1 MSTIDTT
8 PMAQSNDVTPA
19 LVAESREPMLRAETL
34 VKAQQFP
41 AALQTIN
48 PFLKLHPTDRQ
59 CLYLKAVCH
68 RYLQDLA
75 QAIDAL
81 STLLSAHPEYAR
93 GYQELGHCY
102 RIQAK
107 FPEAINAYQ
116 MAVQLHPGLLAS
128 WQQLANLF
136 AAINEPA
143 LVREAQDK
151 ITELKAL
158 SPLLMAAQSAFYEG
172 RIAKAERLT
181 RDFLIKQPSHIPAM
195 RLLAKIAVKLN
206 ILEDA
211 QILLSS
217 AADMAPHSTDLQL
230 ELIQVLQKR
239 QLFSQAHA
247 LAQTLFSSN
256 PHLPLAELALANQ
269 CVAIG
274 QTEQAI
280 PHFDSVLAQ
289 LPSHAP
295 VFVQRGHAYKTIGD
309 PDAAIADYLQ
319 ACELK
324 PDFGDAYWSLAN
336 LKTFSFT
343 DSLIQTMM
351 RVVAQP
357 QVQVMDK
364 YHICFA
370 LGKAFEDQ
378 SDYAQS
384 FAFYAQGNDLK
395 HAQLNYQADDTSQQ
409 MLAQIEHCPPDVF
422 TSILSACNST
432 APIFIV
438 GLPRAGSTLIEQILA
453 THSQIE
459 GTSELP
465 NILALAR
472 KLNGRYKSDSAYP
485 GNLANFSIAELTQFG
500 TEYISDTQIHRT
512 KQTPFFID
520 KMPNNFRHLGL
531 IKKILPNAKIIDA
544 RREPVACCFS
554 GYKQLFA
561 EGQEFSYQL
570 SDISQYYDDYVHLMD
585 HWEQCFG
592 ENILRIQHEE
602 LVADLE
608 GQVRRLLDFI
618 GVEFEPACLDFHKT
632 KRNVKTPSAEQVRQ
646 PINPNAQH
654 QWKKF
659 APFIE
664 PLTKHFTTVDE
675 RTL

>member
-1 MSTIDTT
+1 MTT
-8 PMAQSNDVTPA
+8 TDSIKHSPTETPLAQ
-19 LVAESREPMLRAETL
+19 AEAQ

-41 AALQTIN
+41 AALQILN
-48 PFLKLHPTDRQ
+48 QCLKAHPTDRQ
-59 CLYLKAVCH
+59 GLYLKAVCH
-68 RYLQDLA
+68 RYLQDVV
-75 QAIDAL
+75 QAIDTI
-81 STLLSAHPEYAR
+81 TLLLAAHPEYAR

-128 WQQLANLF
+128 WQQLSHIF
-136 AAINEPA
+136 AALNEPEM
-143 LVREAQDK
+143 VRESKAK
-151 ITELKAL
+151 IQELSAL
-158 SPLLMAAQSAFYEG
+158 PPYLLAAQSAFYEG
-172 RIAKAERLT
+172 KIAKAERLT
-181 RDFLIKQPSHIPAM
+181 RDFLMKQPSHIPAM
-195 RLLAKIAVKLN
+195 RLLSKIAIKLN

-211 QILLSS
+211 QVLLSS

-239 QLFSQAHA
+239 QLFDQAYTLA
-247 LAQTLFSSN
+247 LALFESH

-280 PHFDSVLAQ
+280 RHFDSVLAQ
-289 LPSHAP
+289 LPTHAP
-295 VFVQRGHAYKTIGD
+295 VFVQRGHAYKTIGQ
-309 PDAAIADYLQ
+309 PDAAVADYLK

-336 LKTFSFT
+336 LKTFSF
-343 DSLIQTMM
+343 DSAIINTMVK
-351 RVVAQP
+351 VVTQSH
-357 QVQVMDK
+357 VQVMDK

-370 LGKAFEDQ
+370 LGKAFEDKG
-378 SDYAQS
+378 DYAQS
-384 FAFYAQGNDLK
+384 FSFYEQGNDLK
-395 HAQLNYQADDTSQQ
+395 HAQLNYQAAETSQQ
-409 MLAQIEHCPPDVF
+409 MQAQIEHCPADIF
-422 TSILSACNST
+422 TQVLSTCNDSD
-432 APIFIV
+432 PIFIV

-453 THSQIE
+453 SHPLIE

-472 KLNGRYKSDSAYP
+472 KLTGRYKSDNAYP
-485 GNLANFSIAELTQFG
+485 ANLAGFSEAELTKWGQS
-500 TEYISDTQIHRT
+500 YINDTQIHRT
-512 KQTPFFID
+512 QNTPYFID

-561 EGQEFSYQL
+561 EGQEFSYQF
-570 SDISQYYDDYVHLMD
+570 SDISQYYDDYVALMS
-585 HWEQCFG
+585 HWETCF
-592 ENILRIQHEE
+592 EESILRVQHEE

-618 GVEFEPACLDFHKT
+618 GVEFHPACLEFHKT

-654 QWKKF
+654 QWRHF
-659 APFIE
+659 APYISS
-664 PLTKHFTTVDE
+664 LTEHFKAQDE
-675 RTL
+675 QIL

>member
-1 MSTIDTT
+1 MTIPDSTTV
-8 PMAQSNDVTPA
+8 PP
-19 LVAESREPMLRAETL
+19 LVQAEAL

-41 AALQTIN
+41 AALQKLN
-48 PFLKLHPTDRQ
+48 QCLKAQPNDRQ

-68 RYLQDLA
+68 RYLQDVS
-75 QAIDAL
+75 QAIGTL
-81 STLLSAHPEYAR
+81 STLLATHPEYAR

-102 RIQAK
+102 RIQTK

-128 WQQLANLF
+128 WQQLSHLF
-136 AAINEPA
+136 AALNEPT

-151 ITELKAL
+151 MTELKAL
-158 SPLLMAAQSAFYEG
+158 PPFLLAAQSAFYEG
-172 RIAKAERLT
+172 KIAKAERLT

-195 RLLAKIAVKLN
+195 RLLAKIAIKLN

-211 QILLSS
+211 QVLLSS

-239 QLFSQAHA
+239 QLFDQAHT
-247 LAQTLFSSN
+247 LAQALFDN
-256 PHLPLAELALANQ
+256 HPHLPLAELALANQ

-280 PHFDSVLAQ
+280 PHFDSVLSQ

-295 VFVQRGHAYKTIGD
+295 VFVQRGHAFKTIGL
-309 PDAAIADYLQ
+309 PDAAIADYLK

-336 LKTFSFT
+336 LKTFSF
-343 DSLIQTMM
+343 DDALINTMM
-351 RVVAQP
+351 SVVNQP

-370 LGKAFEDQ
+370 LGKAFEDKA
-378 SDYAQS
+378 DYAQS
-384 FAFYAQGNDLK
+384 FAFYAQGNELK

-409 MLAQIEHCPPDVF
+409 MQAQIEHCPPALF
-422 TSILSACNST
+422 TQILSACKSV

-453 THSQIE
+453 SHPLIE

-472 KLNGRYKSDSAYP
+472 KLSGRYKSDNAYP
-485 GNLANFSIAELTQFG
+485 ANLAGFSAEELTQWG
-500 TEYISDTQIHRT
+500 EGYINDTQIHRT
-512 KQTPFFID
+512 QQTPFFID

-531 IKKILPNAKIIDA
+531 IKLILPHAKIIDA
-544 RREPVACCFS
+544 RREPIACCFS

-570 SDISQYYDDYVHLMD
+570 SDIRQYYDDYVALMA

-592 ENILRIQHEE
+592 DSILRVQHEE
-602 LVADLE
+602 LVDDLE

-618 GVEFEPACLDFHKT
+618 GVEFNTACLDFHKT

-646 PINPNAQH
+646 PINPEAQH
-654 QWKKF
+654 QWRHF
-659 APFIE
+659 APYIST
-664 PLTKHFTTVDE
+664 LTEHFTPADGQI
-675 RTL
+675 L

>member
-1 MSTIDTT
+1 MTT
-8 PMAQSNDVTPA
+8 TDSIKHSPTETPLAQ
-19 LVAESREPMLRAETL
+19 AEAQ

-41 AALQTIN
+41 AALQILN
-48 PFLKLHPTDRQ
+48 QCLKAHPTDRQ
-59 CLYLKAVCH
+59 GLYLKAVCH
-68 RYLQDLA
+68 RYLQDVV
-75 QAIDAL
+75 QAIDTI
-81 STLLSAHPEYAR
+81 TLLLAAHPEYAR

-128 WQQLANLF
+128 WQQLSHIF
-136 AAINEPA
+136 AALNEPEM
-143 LVREAQDK
+143 VRESKAK
-151 ITELKAL
+151 IQELSAL
-158 SPLLMAAQSAFYEG
+158 PPYLLAAQSAFYEG
-172 RIAKAERLT
+172 KIAKAERLT
-181 RDFLIKQPSHIPAM
+181 RDFLMKQPSHIPAM
-195 RLLAKIAVKLN
+195 RLLAKIAIKLN

-211 QILLSS
+211 QVLLSS

-239 QLFSQAHA
+239 QLFDQAYTLA
-247 LAQTLFSSN
+247 LALFESH

-280 PHFDSVLAQ
+280 RHFDSVLAQ
-289 LPSHAP
+289 LPTHAP
-295 VFVQRGHAYKTIGD
+295 VFVQRGHAYKTIGQ
-309 PDAAIADYLQ
+309 PDAAVADYLK

-336 LKTFSFT
+336 LKTFSF
-343 DSLIQTMM
+343 DSAIINTMVK
-351 RVVAQP
+351 VVTQSH
-357 QVQVMDK
+357 VQVMDK
-364 YHICFA
+364 YHIFFA
-370 LGKAFEDQ
+370 LGKAFEDKG
-378 SDYAQS
+378 DYAQS
-384 FAFYAQGNDLK
+384 FSFYEQGNDLK
-395 HAQLNYQADDTSQQ
+395 HAQLNYQAAETSQQ
-409 MLAQIEHCPPDVF
+409 MQAQIEHCPADIF
-422 TSILSACNST
+422 TQVLSTCNDSD
-432 APIFIV
+432 PIFIV

-453 THSQIE
+453 SHPLIE

-472 KLNGRYKSDSAYP
+472 KLTGRYKSDNAYP
-485 GNLANFSIAELTQFG
+485 ANLAGFSEAELTKWGQS
-500 TEYISDTQIHRT
+500 YINDTQIHRT
-512 KQTPFFID
+512 QNTPYFID

-570 SDISQYYDDYVHLMD
+570 SDISQYYDDYVALMS
-585 HWEQCFG
+585 HWETCF
-592 ENILRIQHEE
+592 EESILRVQHEE

-618 GVEFEPACLDFHKT
+618 GVEFHPACLKFHKT

-654 QWKKF
+654 QWRHF
-659 APFIE
+659 APYISS
-664 PLTKHFTTVDE
+664 LTEHFKAQDE
-675 RTL
+675 QIL

>member
-1 MSTIDTT
+1 
-8 PMAQSNDVTPA
+8 
-19 LVAESREPMLRAETL
+19 
-34 VKAQQFP
+34 
-41 AALQTIN
+41 
-48 PFLKLHPTDRQ
+48 
-59 CLYLKAVCH
+59 
-68 RYLQDLA
+68 
-75 QAIDAL
+75 
-81 STLLSAHPEYAR
+81 
-93 GYQELGHCY
+93 
-102 RIQAK
+102 
-107 FPEAINAYQ
+107 
-116 MAVQLHPGLLAS
+116 
-128 WQQLANLF
+128 
-136 AAINEPA
+136 
-143 LVREAQDK
+143 
-151 ITELKAL
+151 
-158 SPLLMAAQSAFYEG
+158 
-172 RIAKAERLT
+172 
-181 RDFLIKQPSHIPAM
+181 M
-195 RLLAKIAVKLN
+195 RLLAKIAIKLN

-239 QLFSQAHA
+239 QLFDQAHT
-247 LAQTLFSSN
+247 LAQALFAAH
-256 PHLPLAELALANQ
+256 PQLPLAELALANQ

-280 PHFDSVLAQ
+280 THFDSVLEQ

-295 VFVQRGHAYKTIGD
+295 VFVQRGHAYKTIGQA
-309 PDAAIADYLQ
+309 DAAIADYLT

-336 LKTFSFT
+336 LKTFSF
-343 DSLIQTMM
+343 DDALINTMTNI
-351 RVVAQP
+351 VTQP

-370 LGKAFEDQ
+370 LGKAFEDKA
-378 SDYAQS
+378 DYAQS

-409 MLAQIEHCPPDVF
+409 MQAQIEHCPATLF
-422 TSILSACNST
+422 TQILSACKSA

-453 THSQIE
+453 SHPLIE

-472 KLNGRYKSDSAYP
+472 KLSGRYQSDNAYP
-485 GNLANFSIAELTQFG
+485 ANLAGFSADEFTQWG
-500 TEYISDTQIHRT
+500 EDYINDTQIHRT
-512 KQTPFFID
+512 QQTPFFID

-531 IKKILPNAKIIDA
+531 IKRILPHAKIIDA

-570 SDISQYYDDYVHLMD
+570 SDISQYYDDYVALMA
-585 HWEQCFG
+585 HWETCFG
-592 ENILRIQHEE
+592 ESILRVQHEE

-618 GVEFEPACLDFHKT
+618 GVEFHPACLEFHKT

-654 QWKKF
+654 QWRHF
-659 APFIE
+659 APYISA
-664 PLTKHFTTVDE
+664 LTEHFAPQDGQ
-675 RTL
+675 TL

>member
-1 MSTIDTT
+1 MTT
-8 PMAQSNDVTPA
+8 TDSIKHSPTETPLAQ
-19 LVAESREPMLRAETL
+19 AEAQ

-41 AALQTIN
+41 AALQILN
-48 PFLKLHPTDRQ
+48 QCLKAHPTDRQ
-59 CLYLKAVCH
+59 GLYLKAVCH
-68 RYLQDLA
+68 RYLQDVV
-75 QAIDAL
+75 QAIDTI
-81 STLLSAHPEYAR
+81 TLLLAAHPEYAR

-128 WQQLANLF
+128 WQQLSHIF
-136 AAINEPA
+136 AALNEPEM
-143 LVREAQDK
+143 VRESKAK
-151 ITELKAL
+151 IQELSAL
-158 SPLLMAAQSAFYEG
+158 PPYLLAAQSAFYEG
-172 RIAKAERLT
+172 KIAKAERLT
-181 RDFLIKQPSHIPAM
+181 RDFLMKQPSHIPAM
-195 RLLAKIAVKLN
+195 RLLAKIAIKLN

-211 QILLSS
+211 QVLLSS

-239 QLFSQAHA
+239 QLFDQAYTLA
-247 LAQTLFSSN
+247 LALFESH

-280 PHFDSVLAQ
+280 RHFDSVLAQ
-289 LPSHAP
+289 LPTHAP
-295 VFVQRGHAYKTIGD
+295 VFVQRGHAYKTIGQ
-309 PDAAIADYLQ
+309 PDAAVADYLK

-336 LKTFSFT
+336 LKTFSF
-343 DSLIQTMM
+343 DSAIINTMVK
-351 RVVAQP
+351 VVTQSH
-357 QVQVMDK
+357 VQVMDK

-370 LGKAFEDQ
+370 LGKAFEDKG
-378 SDYAQS
+378 DYAQS
-384 FAFYAQGNDLK
+384 FSFYEQGNDLK
-395 HAQLNYQADDTSQQ
+395 HAQLNYQAAETSQQ
-409 MLAQIEHCPPDVF
+409 MQAQIEHCPADIF
-422 TSILSACNST
+422 TQVLSTCNDSD
-432 APIFIV
+432 PIFIV

-453 THSQIE
+453 SHPLIE

-472 KLNGRYKSDSAYP
+472 KLTGRYKSDNAYP
-485 GNLANFSIAELTQFG
+485 ANLAGFSEAELTKWGQS
-500 TEYISDTQIHRT
+500 YINDTQIHRT
-512 KQTPFFID
+512 QNTPYFID

-570 SDISQYYDDYVHLMD
+570 SDISQYYDDYVALMS
-585 HWEQCFG
+585 HWETCF
-592 ENILRIQHEE
+592 EESILRVQHEE

-618 GVEFEPACLDFHKT
+618 GVEFHPACLEFHKT

-654 QWKKF
+654 QWRHF
-659 APFIE
+659 APYISS
-664 PLTKHFTTVDE
+664 LTEHFKAQDE
-675 RTL
+675 QIL

>member
-1 MSTIDTT
+1 MTT
-8 PMAQSNDVTPA
+8 VVQ
-19 LVAESREPMLRAETL
+19 AEAL

-41 AALQTIN
+41 EALQVLN
-48 PFLKLHPTDRQ
+48 QCLKAQPNDRH

-68 RYLQDLA
+68 RYLQDVA
-75 QAIDAL
+75 QAIGTIH
-81 STLLSAHPEYAR
+81 TLLSAYPEYAR

-102 RIQAK
+102 RIQTK

-116 MAVQLHPGLLAS
+116 MAVQLHPALLAS
-128 WQQLANLF
+128 WQQLSNLF
-136 AAINEPA
+136 AALDEPT
-143 LVREAQDK
+143 LVREAQGK
-151 ITELKAL
+151 IQELKTL
-158 SPLLMAAQSAFYEG
+158 PPYLMAAQSAFYEG
-172 RIAKAERLT
+172 KIAKAERLT

-195 RLLAKIAVKLN
+195 RLLAKIAIKLN

-211 QILLSS
+211 QVLLSS
-217 AADMAPHSTDLQL
+217 AVDMAPHSTDLQL
-230 ELIQVLQKR
+230 ELIQVLQQR
-239 QLFSQAHA
+239 QLFDQAYT
-247 LAQTLFSSN
+247 LAQGLFASH

-289 LPSHAP
+289 LPTHAP
-295 VFVQRGHAYKTIGD
+295 VFVQRGHAYKTIGQ
-309 PDAAIADYLQ
+309 PDAAITDYLK

-336 LKTFSFT
+336 LKTFSF
-343 DSLIQTMM
+343 DNALINTMM
-351 RVVAQP
+351 KVVTQP
-357 QVQVMDK
+357 HVQAMDK

-370 LGKAFEDQ
+370 LGKAFEDKG
-378 SDYAQS
+378 DYAQS
-384 FAFYAQGNDLK
+384 FSFYEQGNDLK
-395 HAQLNYQADDTSQQ
+395 HAQLNYQAVETSQHMQ
-409 MLAQIEHCPPDVF
+409 AQIEHCPAEIFAQV
-422 TSILSACNST
+422 LSTCNDSD
-432 APIFIV
+432 PIFIV

-453 THSQIE
+453 SHPLIE

-472 KLNGRYKSDSAYP
+472 KLTGRYKSDNAYP
-485 GNLANFSIAELTQFG
+485 ANLAGFSEAELTNWGQS
-500 TEYISDTQIHRT
+500 YINDTQIHRT
-512 KQTPFFID
+512 QNTPYFID

-544 RREPVACCFS
+544 RREPIACCFS

-570 SDISQYYDDYVHLMD
+570 SDISQYYDDYVALMA
-585 HWEQCFG
+585 HWETCFG
-592 ENILRIQHEE
+592 ESILRVQHEE

-608 GQVRRLLDFI
+608 GEVRRLLDFI
-618 GVEFEPACLDFHKT
+618 GVDFHPACLEFHKT

-654 QWKKF
+654 QWRHF
-659 APFIE
+659 APYISA
-664 PLTKHFTTVDE
+664 LTEHFKQQDE
-675 RTL
+675 QTL

>member
-1 MSTIDTT
+1 MTT
-8 PMAQSNDVTPA
+8 TDSIKHSPTETPLAQ
-19 LVAESREPMLRAETL
+19 AEAQ

-41 AALQTIN
+41 AALQILN
-48 PFLKLHPTDRQ
+48 QCLKAHPTDRQ
-59 CLYLKAVCH
+59 GLYLKAVCH
-68 RYLQDLA
+68 RYLQDVV
-75 QAIDAL
+75 QAIDTI
-81 STLLSAHPEYAR
+81 TLLLAAHPEYAR

-128 WQQLANLF
+128 WQQLSHIF
-136 AAINEPA
+136 AALNEPEM
-143 LVREAQDK
+143 VRESKAK
-151 ITELKAL
+151 IQELSAL
-158 SPLLMAAQSAFYEG
+158 PPYLLAAQSAFYEG
-172 RIAKAERLT
+172 KIAKAERLT
-181 RDFLIKQPSHIPAM
+181 RDFLMKQPSHIPAM
-195 RLLAKIAVKLN
+195 RLLAKIAIKLN

-211 QILLSS
+211 QVLLSS

-239 QLFSQAHA
+239 QLFDQAYTLA
-247 LAQTLFSSN
+247 LALFESH

-280 PHFDSVLAQ
+280 RHFDSVLAQ
-289 LPSHAP
+289 LPTHAP
-295 VFVQRGHAYKTIGD
+295 VFVQRGHAYKTIGQ
-309 PDAAIADYLQ
+309 PDAAVADYLK

-336 LKTFSFT
+336 LKTFSF
-343 DSLIQTMM
+343 DSAIINTMVK
-351 RVVAQP
+351 VVTQSH
-357 QVQVMDK
+357 VQVMDK
-364 YHICFA
+364 YHIFFA
-370 LGKAFEDQ
+370 LGKAFEDKG
-378 SDYAQS
+378 DYAQS
-384 FAFYAQGNDLK
+384 FSFYEQGNDLK
-395 HAQLNYQADDTSQQ
+395 HAQLNYQAAETSQQ
-409 MLAQIEHCPPDVF
+409 MQAQIEHCPADIF
-422 TSILSACNST
+422 TQVLSTCNDSD
-432 APIFIV
+432 PIFIV

-453 THSQIE
+453 SHPLIE

-472 KLNGRYKSDSAYP
+472 KLTGRYKSDNAYP
-485 GNLANFSIAELTQFG
+485 ANLAGFSEAELTKWGQS
-500 TEYISDTQIHRT
+500 YINDTQIHRT
-512 KQTPFFID
+512 QNTPYFID

-570 SDISQYYDDYVHLMD
+570 SDISQYYDDYVALMS
-585 HWEQCFG
+585 HWETCF
-592 ENILRIQHEE
+592 EESILRVQHEE

-618 GVEFEPACLDFHKT
+618 GVEFHPACLEFHKT

-654 QWKKF
+654 QWRHF
-659 APFIE
+659 APYISS
-664 PLTKHFTTVDE
+664 LTEHFKAQDE
-675 RTL
+675 QIL

>member
-1 MSTIDTT
+1 MTTTDSTAPSTTRSITDT
-8 PMAQSNDVTPA
+8 PVVQ
-19 LVAESREPMLRAETL
+19 AEAL

-41 AALQTIN
+41 AALQILN
-48 PFLKLHPTDRQ
+48 QCLKTQPSDRQ

-68 RYLQDLA
+68 RYLQDVS
-75 QAIDAL
+75 QAIG
-81 STLLSAHPEYAR
+81 TINILLAAYPEYAR

-102 RIQAK
+102 RIQTK
-107 FPEAINAYQ
+107 FPEAIHAYQ
-116 MAVQLHPGLLAS
+116 MAVQLHPGLMAS
-128 WQQLANLF
+128 WQQLSHLF
-136 AAINEPA
+136 AALNEPM

-151 ITELKAL
+151 IQELNTL
-158 SPLLMAAQSAFYEG
+158 PPYLMAAQSAFYEG
-172 RIAKAERLT
+172 KIAKAERLT
-181 RDFLIKQPSHIPAM
+181 RDFLIKQPSHIQAM
-195 RLLAKIAVKLN
+195 RLLAKIAIKLN

-211 QILLSS
+211 QVLLSS

-239 QLFSQAHA
+239 QLFDQAHT
-247 LAQTLFSSN
+247 LAQNLFTKH

-280 PHFDSVLAQ
+280 PHFDSVLSQ

-295 VFVQRGHAYKTIGD
+295 VFVQRGHAFKTIGL
-309 PDAAIADYLQ
+309 PDAAIADYLK

-336 LKTFSFT
+336 LKTFSF
-343 DSLIQTMM
+343 DDALINTMM
-351 RVVAQP
+351 SVVNQP

-364 YHICFA
+364 YHISFA
-370 LGKAFEDQ
+370 LGKAFEDKA
-378 SDYAQS
+378 DYAQS
-384 FAFYAQGNDLK
+384 FAFYAQGNEIK

-409 MLAQIEHCPPDVF
+409 MQAQIEHCPAALF
-422 TSILSACNST
+422 TQILSACKSA

-453 THSQIE
+453 SHPLIE

-472 KLNGRYKSDSAYP
+472 KLSGRYQSDNAYP
-485 GNLANFSIAELTQFG
+485 ANLASFSATELTQWG
-500 TEYISDTQIHRT
+500 EDYITDTHIHRT
-512 KQTPFFID
+512 QQTPFFID

-531 IKKILPNAKIIDA
+531 IKRILPHAKIIDA
-544 RREPVACCFS
+544 RREPIACCFS

-570 SDISQYYDDYVHLMD
+570 SDIRQYYDDYVALMA

-592 ENILRIQHEE
+592 DSILRVQHEE
-602 LVADLE
+602 LVDDLE

-618 GVEFEPACLDFHKT
+618 GVEFNTACLDFHKT

-646 PINPNAQH
+646 PINPEAQH
-654 QWKKF
+654 QWRHF
-659 APFIE
+659 APYISA
-664 PLTKHFTTVDE
+664 LTEHFKRQDE
-675 RTL
+675 QRL